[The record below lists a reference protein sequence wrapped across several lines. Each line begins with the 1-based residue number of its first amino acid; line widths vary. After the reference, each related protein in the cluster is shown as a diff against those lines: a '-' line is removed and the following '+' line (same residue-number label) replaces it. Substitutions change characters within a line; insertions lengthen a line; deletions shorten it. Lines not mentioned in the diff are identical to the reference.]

1 MTTAA
6 LSHPKA
12 ERIWTYDEMPTEL
25 PETNAPMELWDGE
38 IITSPS
44 PSFFHQDIVLRFFK
58 LLDGWVAPRRLGKTT
73 TAPLDMVLAPNLAVQ
88 PDVMF
93 VSNERRQIIQRVLM
107 GAADLVLEVISPGTR
122 HRDHIEKRDLYE
134 QHGVKE
140 YWIADPDAQTVEVL
154 FLENQQYKLA
164 GHRRPGETARSRL
177 LEGFEVDVM
186 QLLST
191 EE

>member
-12 ERIWTYDEMPTEL
+12 ERIWTYDEMLAEL
-25 PETNAPMELWDGE
+25 PETNAPVELWDGE
-38 IITSPS
+38 IIMSPA
-44 PSFFHQDIVLRFFK
+44 PSFFHQQIVDHFHDALKR
-58 LLDGWVAPRRLGKTT
+58 WIRPHRLGKTA

-93 VSNERRQIIQRVLM
+93 ISNERRHIIQRVLM

-122 HRDHIEKRDLYE
+122 HRDRIEKRDLYE

-164 GHRRPGETARSRL
+164 GRWRPGETARSRL
-177 LEGFEVDVM
+177 LEGFEVDVK